1 MIKVQKPRIALYG
14 GSFDPPHTG
23 HVAAAHRVLEI
34 LPVDKLIVM
43 PAWCNPF
50 KSSTVAPAD
59 KRMAWLKRLFADEA
73 RIVVSDLEIKA
84 ARKVPTIETVEML
97 REAYD
102 PYYLIIGA
110 DNLAS
115 VERWHRFEALNRSVV
130 WVVLGRG
137 ELPPPLPSALERV
150 CYIPMRHEASSTAI
164 REGDMRYVPPL
175 LRDEIRS
182 FYNLKE

>member
-1 MIKVQKPRIALYG
+1 MVKVKKPRIALYG
-14 GSFDPPHTG
+14 GSFDPPHVG
-23 HVAAAHRVLEI
+23 HVAAVKRVLET
-34 LPVDKLIVM
+34 LPVEKLIVM

-50 KSSTVAPAD
+50 KSSTVAPAE
-59 KRMAWLKRLFADEA
+59 KRLAWLKKLFAEDA
-73 RIVVSDLEIKA
+73 RIVVSDLEIKE

-97 REAYD
+97 RKAYD

-115 VERWHRFEALNRSVV
+115 VEQWHRFEALNRSVV

-137 ELPPPLPSALERV
+137 EAVPSLPSALQRV

-164 REGDMRYVPPL
+164 RKGDMRFVPPL